1 MKATRFVR
9 FPTPILTL
17 ALGLAL
23 TTSLGASPL
32 TFDFKDPKGVNNVSF
47 SLDAPLEAINGSANG
62 ISGKVTFDPDNPA
75 ATKGRI
81 VVETGSM
88 HVPNPMMKGHML
100 GKQWMDA
107 EGHPEI
113 VFEVVR
119 LKSVS
124 TEGNGIRAEAVGRIK
139 LKGVE
144 KEITVPVTLT
154 YLANKL
160 ADRTNGAM
168 QGDLLVIRAKFSV
181 KRADY
186 GINPGAPA
194 DKVADTVE
202 LKLAIAG
209 AAARS

>member
-1 MKATRFVR
+1 MSHRL
-9 FPTPILTL
+9 LTL
-17 ALGLAL
+17 SLGLAL
-23 TTSLGASPL
+23 AVPLAAAPL

-62 ISGKVTFDPDNPA
+62 ISGKVSFDPDNPA

-81 VVETGSM
+81 IVQTASM

-100 GKQWMDA
+100 GEQWMDA
-107 EGHPEI
+107 AGHPEI
-113 VFEVVR
+113 TLDVSS
-119 LKSVS
+119 LKSV
-124 TEGNGIRAEAVGRIK
+124 TREPNAIRAEAVGKFK

-144 KEITVPVTLT
+144 RNITVPVTLT

-160 ADRTNGAM
+160 ADRTNGSM
-168 QGDLLVIRAKFSV
+168 QGDLLVIRAKFTV
-181 KRADY
+181 KRSDY

-209 AAARS
+209 AAPRS

>member
-1 MKATRFVR
+1 MKASQSLRFV
-9 FPTPILTL
+9 TLT
-17 ALGLAL
+17 LGLAL
-23 TTSLGASPL
+23 TASLGAAPL
-32 TFDFKDPKGVNNVSF
+32 TFDFKDPKGVNNVTF
-47 SLDAPLEAINGSANG
+47 SLDAPLEAISGSAHG

-75 ATKGRI
+75 ATQGKI
-81 VVETGSM
+81 VVQAASM
-88 HVPNPMMKGHML
+88 HVPNPMMKDHMH

-113 VFEVVR
+113 VFAVSG

-124 TEGNGIRAEAVGRIK
+124 TESDTTMRAQATGK
-139 LKGVE
+139 FKMKGVE
-144 KEITVPVTLT
+144 REVSVPITLT
-154 YLANKL
+154 YLKDRL

-181 KRADY
+181 KRSDY
-186 GINPGAPA
+186 GINPGAPS
-194 DKVADTVE
+194 DKVANEVE